1 MKNIINIIKYNFAK
15 YNMGVGKVFYIIGLI
30 LILLVN
36 ISTFTRI
43 PYVSE
48 ILSLI
53 NVGFVAT
60 FLVVNFITSI
70 VIFYKQVSREEGR
83 LIFTFPI
90 KAWEFII
97 AKFTEFIIIQG
108 GFALIVYL
116 FSLISVN
123 SVSSLVRL
131 VSISTA
137 FGTIVGYIFIAS
149 FTVIFSSYFNNAVL
163 VILAVILGGGFIQ
176 SIVEGIIWAV
186 TRVFPYVYMR
196 VGTFIEVDIIN
207 TLLSLAWTVA
217 LVYMAIY
224 HLDKKLDI
232 I

>member
-48 ILSLI
+48 ILSFI
-53 NVGFVAT
+53 NIGFVAT
-60 FLVVNFITSI
+60 FLAVNFITSI

-90 KAWEFII
+90 KSWEFIM
-97 AKFTEFIIIQG
+97 AKFIEFIIIQG
-108 GFALIVYL
+108 GFAVIVYL
-116 FSLISVN
+116 FSLISEN

-137 FGTIVGYIFIAS
+137 LGTIVAYIFISS
-149 FTVIFSSYFNNAVL
+149 FTVIFSSYFSNVVL
-163 VILAVILGGGFIQ
+163 VTLAVIFGGGFIQ
-176 SIVEGIIWAV
+176 SIVEGVIWAV

-196 VGTFIEVDIIN
+196 VGTLIEVDLIK
-207 TLLSLAWTVA
+207 TLLSLAWTGV

>member
-15 YNMGVGKVFYIIGLI
+15 YNMGIGKIFYIIGLI

-48 ILSLI
+48 ILSFI
-53 NVGFVAT
+53 NIGFVAT
-60 FLVVNFITSI
+60 FLAVNFITSI

-97 AKFTEFIIIQG
+97 AKFSEFIIIQG
-108 GFALIVYL
+108 GFTLIVYL
-116 FSLISVN
+116 FSLISAN
-123 SVSSLVRL
+123 SVSRLVRL
-131 VSISTA
+131 VSISIA
-137 FGTIVGYIFIAS
+137 FGTIIGYIFIAS
-149 FTVIFSSYFNNAVL
+149 FTVIFSSYLNNAGL
-163 VILAVILGGGFIQ
+163 VILAVIIGGGFIQ
-176 SIVEGIIWAV
+176 SIVDGAIWAV

-196 VGTFIEVDIIN
+196 IGTFMEVDIVN
-207 TLLSLAWTVA
+207 TLLGILWTGA
-217 LVYMAIY
+217 LVYIAIY

>member
-48 ILSLI
+48 ILSFI
-53 NVGFVAT
+53 NIGFIAT
-60 FLVVNFITSI
+60 FLAVNFITSI
-70 VIFYKQVSREEGR
+70 IIFYKQVSRDEGR

-90 KAWEFII
+90 KSWEFII
-97 AKFTEFIIIQG
+97 AKFSEFIIIQG
-108 GFALIVYL
+108 GFAVIVYL
-116 FSLISVN
+116 FSLISAN

-137 FGTIVGYIFIAS
+137 LGTIVAYIFIAS
-149 FTVIFSSYFNNAVL
+149 FTVIFSSYFSNALL
-163 VILAVILGGGFIQ
+163 VILALIFGGGFIQ
-176 SIVEGIIWAV
+176 SIVEGVIWAV
-186 TRVFPYVYMR
+186 TRVFPYFYMR
-196 VGTFIEVDIIN
+196 VGTLIEVDIIE
-207 TLLSLAWTVA
+207 TLLSLAWTGV

>member
-15 YNMGVGKVFYIIGLI
+15 YNMVAGKVFYIIWLI

-48 ILSLI
+48 ILSFI
-53 NVGFVAT
+53 NIGFVAT
-60 FLVVNFITSI
+60 FLAVNFITSI
-70 VIFYKQVSREEGR
+70 VIFYKQVSRDEGR

-97 AKFTEFIIIQG
+97 AKFIEFIIIQG
-108 GFALIVYL
+108 GFALIVCL
-116 FSLISVN
+116 FSLISAN

-137 FGTIVGYIFIAS
+137 FGTIVAYIFISS
-149 FTVIFSSYFNNAVL
+149 FIVIFSSYFNNAVL
-163 VILAVILGGGFIQ
+163 VTLAVIFGGGFIQ
-176 SIVEGIIWAV
+176 SIVEGVIWAV

-207 TLLSLAWTVA
+207 TLLSLVWTGV

>member
-15 YNMGVGKVFYIIGLI
+15 YNMGAGKVFYIIGLI

-48 ILSLI
+48 ILSFI
-53 NVGFVAT
+53 NIGFVAT
-60 FLVVNFITSI
+60 FLAVNFITSI
-70 VIFYKQVSREEGR
+70 VIFYKQVSRDEGR

-97 AKFTEFIIIQG
+97 AKFIEFIIIQG
-108 GFALIVYL
+108 GFTLLVCL
-116 FSLISVN
+116 FSLISAN

-137 FGTIVGYIFIAS
+137 FGTIVAYIFISS
-149 FTVIFSSYFNNAVL
+149 FIVIFSSYFNNAVL
-163 VILAVILGGGFIQ
+163 VTLAVIFGGGFIQ
-176 SIVEGIIWAV
+176 SIVEGVIWAV

-207 TLLSLAWTVA
+207 TLLSLLWTGV

>member
-1 MKNIINIIKYNFAK
+1 M
-15 YNMGVGKVFYIIGLI
+15 
-30 LILLVN
+30 
-36 ISTFTRI
+36 
-43 PYVSE
+43 
-48 ILSLI
+48 
-53 NVGFVAT
+53 
-60 FLVVNFITSI
+60 
-70 VIFYKQVSREEGR
+70 
-83 LIFTFPI
+83 
-90 KAWEFII
+90 
-97 AKFTEFIIIQG
+97 
-108 GFALIVYL
+108 IVYL